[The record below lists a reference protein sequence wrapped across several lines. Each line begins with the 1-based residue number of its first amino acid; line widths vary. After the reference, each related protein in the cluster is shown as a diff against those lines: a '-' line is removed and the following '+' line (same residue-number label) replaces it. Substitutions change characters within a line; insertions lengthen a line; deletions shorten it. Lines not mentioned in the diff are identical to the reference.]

1 MIQALLE
8 KPEILRA
15 LRSMAVA
22 VPFERDPWGTVAQGL
37 RMDRGAL
44 VEALSELQRT
54 GVIHGVWGEPNPA
67 LEEAKESLVEFAD
80 DKSFQPAPGQVVRWR
95 ARKAGGGWLAS
106 VNAIGRSAGIGWEAT
121 RFAKA
126 GLPLQGTG
134 GTPDLLRP
142 GADRTHLV
150 NGERLHIPPL
160 EYEEVQIADRLFI
173 PITIDLASSFW
184 SQVSAGIRYGEEET
198 RLLARKLV
206 YHQVWRRLAVRLNP
220 AKLGWSGCGLACW
233 KLAEEDLAEATAALA
248 GIQSTGDVVSRRATT
263 AWPYNLSAIVLARES
278 GGGKSAAEKIS
289 AQWGRQLGCWLDLE
303 IH

>member
-1 MIQALLE
+1 
-8 KPEILRA
+8 
-15 LRSMAVA
+15 MAVA

-37 RMDRGAL
+37 RMDRDVLVAAL
-44 VEALSELQRT
+44 IELQQA
-54 GVIHGVWGEPNPA
+54 GVILGVWGEPNPA
-67 LEEAKESLVEFAD
+67 LVEARETLVEFPD
-80 DKSFQPAPGQVVRWR
+80 ENSYQPAHGQVVRWR
-95 ARKAGGGWLAS
+95 ARKPHGGWLAS
-106 VNAIGRSAGIGWEAT
+106 ITAIGRSAGTGWEAT

-134 GTPDLLRP
+134 ATADLLRS

-150 NGERLHIPPL
+150 NGDRIHIPPL
-160 EYEEVQIADRLFI
+160 EYEEVQVADRVLNPI
-173 PITIDLASSFW
+173 PIDPALSFW
-184 SQVSAGIRYGEEET
+184 SQLSAGIPRGEEET

-233 KLAEEDLAEATAALA
+233 KLTDEELAEAATALA
-248 GIQSTGDVVSRRATT
+248 AIQSTGDVVVRRATA
-263 AWPYNLSAIVLARES
+263 AWPYNLSAVLLARES

-289 AQWGRQLGCWLDLE
+289 AQWGKQLGCWLDLE